1 MGMGKYIAETLVAE
15 GTIIAVT
22 DINNKLAEQTAKGIN
37 DNGGEAELWKLD
49 VMGHVEIKNVFKS
62 KIIRRN

>member
-22 DINNKLAEQTAKGIN
+22 DINNKLAEQTAKGTN
-37 DNGGEAELWKLD
+37 DNGGKAELWKLD